1 MEVSDL
7 DRIKELGRYQK
18 ILLLLMAVMILA
30 FTVTYPI
37 VTARSG
43 FLYKDAI
50 LVPAEEDGGTV
61 YSGKIYGTAASFTVS
76 ADKTVIFQYGNTVY
90 GPYTVK
96 EDPAAIPK
104 DSDLQAQM
112 TGIELRCGGEIV
124 FRGGVVNSGDW
135 RMLYNE
141 DGSFD
146 LLRSITATMS
156 DGTMEPSVSTILD
169 LMDGPALTHK
179 GTWLGWF
186 GGVLICVITALTM
199 LFADELFRWNAS
211 FLVRNAEEAEPS
223 DWEIAGRY
231 ITWTALPVMAAVIFI
246 LGLK

>member
-1 MEVSDL
+1 L
-7 DRIKELGRYQK
+7 DRIKELGRYQM

-50 LVPAEEDGGTV
+50 LVPAEEDGCTV
-61 YSGKIYGTAASFTVS
+61 YSGKIRGTAASFTVS

-169 LMDGPALTHK
+169 LTDGPALTHK

-186 GGVLICVITALTM
+186 DGVLICVIAALTM

>member
-7 DRIKELGRYQK
+7 ARVKVLGRYQK
-18 ILLLLMAVMILA
+18 FLLLLMAVMILA
-30 FTVTYPI
+30 FTVIYPI

-43 FLYKDAI
+43 FLYEGTI
-50 LVPAEEDGGTV
+50 LVPSEEDGGTV
-61 YSGKIYGTAASFTVS
+61 YSGKIYGTAATFTVS

-96 EDPAAIPK
+96 EDPTAIPK
-104 DSDLQAQM
+104 DSDLQTQM

-169 LMDGPALTHK
+169 LTDGPALTHK

-186 GGVLICVITALTM
+186 GGVLICVIAALAM
-199 LFADELFRWNAS
+199 LFAEELFRWNAS

>member
-30 FTVTYPI
+30 FTVIYPI
-37 VTARSG
+37 VTALSG
-43 FLYKDAI
+43 FLYEDTI

-61 YSGKIYGTAASFTVS
+61 YSGKIRGTAASFTVS

-96 EDPAAIPK
+96 EDPTAIPK

-169 LMDGPALTHK
+169 LTDGPALTHK

-231 ITWTALPVMAAVIFI
+231 ITWTVLPVMAAVIFI

>member
-30 FTVTYPI
+30 FTVIYPI
-37 VTARSG
+37 VTALSG
-43 FLYKDAI
+43 FLYEDTI

-61 YSGKIYGTAASFTVS
+61 YSGKIRGTAATFTVS

-96 EDPAAIPK
+96 EDPTAIPK
-104 DSDLQAQM
+104 DSDLQTQM

-169 LMDGPALTHK
+169 LTDGPALTHN

-231 ITWTALPVMAAVIFI
+231 ITWTALPVGALVLFIF
-246 LGLK
+246 GLR

>member
-1 MEVSDL
+1 M

-30 FTVTYPI
+30 FTVIYPI
-37 VTARSG
+37 VTALSG
-43 FLYKDAI
+43 FLYEDTI

-61 YSGKIYGTAASFTVS
+61 YSGKIRGTAATFTVS

-104 DSDLQAQM
+104 DSDLQTQM

-169 LMDGPALTHK
+169 LTDGPALTHK

-186 GGVLICVITALTM
+186 GGVLICVITALAM
-199 LFADELFRWNAS
+199 LFADELFHWNAS

-231 ITWTALPVMAAVIFI
+231 ITWTALPIGALVLFI
-246 LGLK
+246 LGLR

>member
-1 MEVSDL
+1 M

-30 FTVTYPI
+30 FTVIYPI
-37 VTARSG
+37 VTALSG
-43 FLYKDAI
+43 FLYEDTI

-61 YSGKIYGTAASFTVS
+61 YSGKIRGTAASFTVS

-96 EDPAAIPK
+96 EDPTAIPK

-169 LMDGPALTHK
+169 LTDGPALTHK

-231 ITWTALPVMAAVIFI
+231 ITWTVLPVMAAVIFI
-246 LGLK
+246 LGLM

>member
-7 DRIKELGRYQK
+7 TRVKVLGRYQK

-30 FTVTYPI
+30 FTVIYPNG
-37 VTARSG
+37 TARSG
-43 FLYKDAI
+43 FLYEGTI
-50 LVPAEEDGGTV
+50 LVPSEEDGCTV
-61 YSGKIYGTAASFTVS
+61 YSEKIYGTAATFTVS

-96 EDPAAIPK
+96 EDPTAIPK
-104 DSDLQAQM
+104 DSDLQTQM

-169 LMDGPALTHK
+169 LTDGPALTHK

-186 GGVLICVITALTM
+186 GGVLICVIAALTM

-231 ITWTALPVMAAVIFI
+231 ITWTVLPVMAAVIFI

>member
-30 FTVTYPI
+30 FTVIYPI
-37 VTARSG
+37 VTALSG
-43 FLYKDAI
+43 FLYEDTI

-61 YSGKIYGTAASFTVS
+61 YSGKIYGTAATFTVS

-96 EDPAAIPK
+96 EDPTAIPK
-104 DSDLQAQM
+104 DSDLQTQM

-169 LMDGPALTHK
+169 LTDGPALTHK

-231 ITWTALPVMAAVIFI
+231 ITWTVLPVMAAVIFI

>member
-7 DRIKELGRYQK
+7 ARVKVLGRYQK
-18 ILLLLMAVMILA
+18 FLLLLMAVMILA
-30 FTVTYPI
+30 FTVIYPI

-43 FLYKDAI
+43 FLYEGTI
-50 LVPAEEDGGTV
+50 LVPSEEDGGTV
-61 YSGKIYGTAASFTVS
+61 YSGKIYGTAATFTVS

-96 EDPAAIPK
+96 EDPTAIPK
-104 DSDLQAQM
+104 DSDLQTQM

-169 LMDGPALTHK
+169 LTDGPALTHK

-186 GGVLICVITALTM
+186 GGVLICVIAALTM

-231 ITWTALPVMAAVIFI
+231 ITWTVLPVMAAVIFI